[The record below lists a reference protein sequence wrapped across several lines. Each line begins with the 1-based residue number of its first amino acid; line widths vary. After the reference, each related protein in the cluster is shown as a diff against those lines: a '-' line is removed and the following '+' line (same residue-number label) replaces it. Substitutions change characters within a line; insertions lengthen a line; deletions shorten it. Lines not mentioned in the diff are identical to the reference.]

1 MLYSSVRR
9 ERGTRP
15 KAQPDVRGIGG
26 GKAGVLDVPSP
37 LILDA
42 VPGELGRLV
51 K

>member
-37 LILDA
+37 LVLHA
-42 VPGELGRLV
+42 VPGELGRLG
-51 K
+51 